1 MNVFKEFQTLVRRE
15 VEALA
20 AEGLLPAGI
29 DSANVGV
36 EPPRDPAHG
45 DIATNAALTLAKA
58 AGRQPREIAEALA
71 ARLSARPEVAAA
83 EVAGPG
89 FINLRLTDAFWR
101 DRVAEILSAGTAY
114 GDSDLGAG
122 EKVNVEY
129 VSTNPTGP
137 LHVGHVRGAVFGDAL
152 SALLAKAGY
161 AVTKEYYINDAGA
174 QVQTLARSVHLRYR
188 EALGEAIGEIP
199 DGMYPGDY
207 LLPVG
212 RAIAQAD
219 GERWRDLPDEEW
231 LPEFQVRAVEAM
243 MALIRDDLAVLGI
256 RQEVFFSERTLHEN
270 GGIERALDWLRERG
284 LIYTGTLEP
293 PKGKAPE
300 DWEPRPQTLFRAT
313 DFGDDTDR
321 PLRKSDGSWTYFAA
335 DIAYHYDKFRRG
347 FARMIDVWGADHA
360 GYVKRMQAAVRA
372 LTEGKGELD
381 VRICQL
387 VKLSRDG
394 EPVRMSKR
402 AGDFV
407 TLRDVVEEVGPDV
420 VRFMML
426 TRRNDAPLDFDFA
439 RVQEQSK
446 DNPVFYV
453 QYAHARVRSVMRN
466 AARELAD
473 LDAAPAALAA
483 AELSGLVDSAEL
495 DLIKRLAAW
504 PRTVEAAAE
513 AHEPHRIA
521 FYLYDLASAFHAL
534 WNKGNDD
541 PGLRFIIAAAPEL
554 TRARLALL
562 QAVATVIASGLAV
575 VGVTP
580 AEEMR

>member
-1 MNVFKEFQTLVRRE
+1 MNVFKEFQTLVRRD
-15 VEALA
+15 VQALA
-20 AEGLLPAGI
+20 DSGLLPADI
-29 DSANVGV
+29 DTRNVGV

-45 DIATNAALTLAKA
+45 DIATNAALALAKV
-58 AGRQPREIAEALA
+58 AGRKPREIAEPLA
-71 ARLSARPEVAAA
+71 ARLAARAEVAAA

-89 FINLRLTDAFWR
+89 FINLRLSDEFWHA
-101 DRVAEILSAGTAY
+101 RVSEILRSGIAY

-122 EKVNVEY
+122 EKVNIEY

-152 SALLAKAGY
+152 AALLAKAGY
-161 AVTKEYYINDAGA
+161 AVTTEYYINDAGA

-188 EALGEAIGEIP
+188 QALGEDIGEMP

-207 LLPVG
+207 LVPVG
-212 RAIAQAD
+212 RAIAEAD
-219 GERWRDLPDEEW
+219 GARWREVPEAEW
-231 LPEFQVRAVEAM
+231 LPEFQSRAVDAM

-256 RQEVFFSERTLHEN
+256 HQEIFFSERTLHEN
-270 GGIERALDWLRERG
+270 GGIDRALAWLQQRG
-284 LIYTGTLEP
+284 LIYSGTLEP

-313 DFGDDTDR
+313 DFGDDIDR
-321 PLRKSDGSWTYFAA
+321 PLQKSDGSWTYFAA
-335 DIAYHYDKFRRG
+335 DIAYHYDKFQRG
-347 FARMIDVWGADHA
+347 FRRMIDVWGADHA
-360 GYVKRMQAAVRA
+360 GYVKRMQAAVKA

-387 VKLSRDG
+387 VKLTRDG
-394 EPVRMSKR
+394 KPVRMSKR

-407 TLRDVVEEVGPDV
+407 TLRDVVDEVGPDV

-453 QYAHARVRSVMRN
+453 QYAHARVSSVMRN
-466 AARELAD
+466 AQRELPG
-473 LDAAPAALAA
+473 LDISKAALARA
-483 AELSGLVDSAEL
+483 NLSGLVDSAEL

-541 PGLRFIIAAAPEL
+541 PRLRFIIREAPEL
-554 TRARLALL
+554 SRSRLALL
-562 QAVATVIASGLAV
+562 RAVAMVIASGLAV
-575 VGVTP
+575 VGVIP